1 MPSPKASILRPWG
14 RFRPTLNKQKVIHGD
29 RSIKEILICNEQNRN
44 VYENKGNY
52 YKMPGE
58 KSDIYVEVTR
68 ILQKIAACERQFA
81 VNGAFGTGWRRKFA
95 AEMTPHPEEI
105 HWAVKAAILK
115 STSYDSTLRGRKAFR
130 PQVVV

>member
-1 MPSPKASILRPWG
+1 MPSPKASTLRPWG

-29 RSIKEILICNEQNRN
+29 RSIKKILIYDEQNRN

-68 ILQKIAACERQFA
+68 ILQKIAACEQQFD
-81 VNGAFGTGWRRKFA
+81 VNGAWGAGCRRKFA
-95 AEMTPHPEEI
+95 A
-105 HWAVKAAILK
+105 
-115 STSYDSTLRGRKAFR
+115 TSEGGLRNNPGVLRLSL
-130 PQVVV
+130 